1 MAWTF
6 NGYVLAALLPLLV
19 EVPLVGYTWRRKDV
33 PAAFPLML
41 LALALIEW
49 SAFYALELGSMRP
62 ELVYLFARLEYLG
75 ISLVAPAFFLLAAR
89 HAGNPGW
96 TTPRRTALLMLIP
109 AVSIVIVWTPLST
122 WMWASL
128 GVEYAAGGALFFAPR
143 YGWWFAV
150 HTVYAYALTGVSALV
165 LMRSLIR
172 HPDVYRGQAGS
183 LLVAVAA
190 PWVGNLLYLTGLN
203 PLPRL
208 DLTPFLFGISA
219 VAMAYGIFR
228 FRLIDLTPIASDI
241 VLRNMSDGVIVVD
254 TFNRVVD
261 INPVAAAWLGE
272 TPVRLRGSLISE
284 VFASW
289 PQVLER
295 FRRADSGQLSFSVD
309 VGGETR
315 FFEVRASVLRGIRL
329 APAMGRVFIVRD
341 VSDERRLRSELEAA
355 GRYQEAL
362 NSLLRLAQRTPSLQS
377 FLEQALDVVLGISW
391 LAIENQG
398 GIFLMEGSPPRLAL
412 TVNRNLAEPLKSLC
426 AYVQIGQCLC
436 GMAAQTGEIQFAAG
450 VDHRHATTYP
460 GMKPHGHYN
469 VPIKRGG
476 EVIGVMVLYL
486 APGHAG
492 QPDEIGFLQV
502 VADTLAAII
511 EQKRAEEV
519 LRRHALT
526 FASLAESVIITDLE
540 GKIVDANPAT
550 ERMFG
555 YSRAELLG
563 RRADLWH
570 HPDEKGRLGREI
582 LAGLERE
589 GHWEGEIRF
598 VRRDGGSGWADI
610 VVVPLLDDDG
620 RRIAT
625 IGVSRDIT
633 ERKEAQL
640 ALEAQK
646 RLFEN
651 LVSVAR
657 ATMSYPTL
665 QATLRNALDV
675 AVQITGAE
683 HSSLF
688 LLDEERRVVS
698 SILARGQVDAR
709 RAQSLVGKVMNRGL
723 AGWVCDHRQSVLIA
737 DTTQDDRW
745 LTLPNQPY
753 TARSVLSVPIQAG
766 DALLGILTL
775 MHSRPA
781 HFSDEHLALMEAAA
795 DQMALALRNAQM
807 FEAQARLAEELAQA
821 RDVAEQAN
829 RTKSMFLANMSHE
842 LRTPLNAII
851 GYSELLAEELSETG
865 LADLVP
871 DARRIEHAGRQL
883 LELINDVLD
892 FSKIESGKMS
902 LYLET
907 FDLPPLLHETAETMR
922 RLMERNANTLQLEVA
937 ADLPP
942 MYADQGKVRQI
953 LLNLLSNAAKFT
965 REGLITLRAARC
977 APEMVCITVQDTG
990 IGMSDEQ
997 LERLFQPFTQADAS
1011 TTRRYGG
1018 TGLGL
1023 AISKHLCE
1031 MMGGR
1036 IAVRS
1041 APGEGS
1047 AFKVYL
1053 PFRVN
1058 SPSDSG
1064 QQLEDL
1070 QGRA

>member
-19 EVPLVGYTWRRKDV
+19 EVPLVAYTWRRRDI

-41 LALALIEW
+41 LSLALIEW
-49 SAFYALELGSMRP
+49 SLFYALELGSMRP
-62 ELVYLFARLEYLG
+62 DLVYLFARIEYLG

-96 TTPRRTALLMLIP
+96 SAPRRIALLLLVP
-109 AVSIVIVWTPLST
+109 AVSIVIVWTPLSA
-122 WMWASL
+122 WMWSSL
-128 GVEYAAGGALFFAPR
+128 DVEYASTGALFFAPQ

-150 HTVYAYALTGVSALV
+150 HTAYAYALTGVSALM

-183 LLVAVAA
+183 LLVAIAA

-203 PLPRL
+203 PFPRL
-208 DLTPFLFGISA
+208 DLTPFMFGISA
-219 VAMAYGIFR
+219 TAMAYGIFR

-261 INPVAAAWLGE
+261 INPVAASWLGE
-272 TPVRLRGSLISE
+272 APARLRGRLISE

-295 FRRADSGQLSFSVD
+295 FRQVDSGQLSFSVA
-309 VGGETR
+309 VAGEMR

-355 GRYQEAL
+355 SRYQEAL
-362 NSLLRLAQRTPSLQS
+362 NTLLRQAQHAPTLQS
-377 FLEQALDVVLGISW
+377 FLEQALDVVLGVSW

-398 GIFLMEGSPPRLAL
+398 GIFLVEGAPPRLVL
-412 TVNRNLAEPLKSLC
+412 TASRNLAKPLMSLC
-426 AYVQIGQCLC
+426 AQVQMGQCLC
-436 GMAAQTGEIQFAAG
+436 GIAAHTGEIQFAAG
-450 VDHRHATTYP
+450 LDHRHATTYP

-469 VPIKRGG
+469 VPIKRG
-476 EVIGVMVLYL
+476 EKVIGVMVLYL
-486 APGHAG
+486 APGHTG

-502 VADTLAAII
+502 FADTLATII

-519 LRRHALT
+519 VRRHALT

-540 GKIVDANPAT
+540 GRIVDANPAT

-555 YSRAELLG
+555 YSRADLLG
-563 RRADLWH
+563 QRADLWH
-570 HPDEKGRLGREI
+570 HPDEKGRLGQEI
-582 LAGLERE
+582 LAGLERD

-598 VRRDGGSGWADI
+598 VRRDGGTGWADI
-610 VVVPLLDDDG
+610 VVVPLLDDEG

-665 QATLRNALDV
+665 QATLRNALNV

-698 SILARGQVDAR
+698 SILARGQVDAHSAR
-709 RAQSLVGKVMNRGL
+709 SLVGKVMNQGL
-723 AGWVCDHRQSVLIA
+723 AGWVCDHQQSVLIA
-737 DTTQDDRW
+737 DTTEDDRW

-766 DALLGILTL
+766 GMLLGILTL

-781 HFSDEHLALMEAAA
+781 HFSEEDLTLMEAAA

-807 FEAQARLAEELAQA
+807 FEEQTRLAEELAQA
-821 RDVAEQAN
+821 RDVAEAAN
-829 RTKSMFLANMSHE
+829 RTKGMFLANMSHE

-851 GYSELLAEELSETG
+851 GYSELLAEELDETG
-865 LADLVP
+865 LTDLVP

-902 LYLET
+902 LYLEA
-907 FDLPPLLHETAETMR
+907 FSLPPLLHQVADTMLH
-922 RLMERNANTLQLEVA
+922 LMERNANTLQLDVA
-937 ADLPP
+937 ENLPP
-942 MYADQGKVRQI
+942 MYADQSKVRQI

-965 REGLITLRAARC
+965 KEGLITLHAALC
-977 APEMVCITVQDTG
+977 EPQMVCVTVQDTG
-990 IGMSDEQ
+990 IGISEAQ

-1036 IAVRS
+1036 IEVQS
-1041 APGEGS
+1041 VLGKGS
-1047 AFKVYL
+1047 TFRVYL
-1053 PFRVN
+1053 PLRVTL
-1058 SPSDSG
+1058 PSDSRP
-1064 QQLEDL
+1064 QFEDL
-1070 QGRA
+1070 QGGA